1 MKRDELYITIEPDDI
16 KRTAFTLV
24 NSSDLKNY
32 KDDHYTWSMKV
43 SGSVEHINMLGDGG
57 VICYGGNI
65 GSIDVRNGRLNIS
78 HNATVSNIRELGGWV
93 SYDDISTIHFM
104 TSVLQGSIVTTPF
117 TIHHVT
123 TFKDCE
129 ILNEGT
135 VYEYGVLKDS
145 HIGKNGYVLAKAHSI
160 VDSVVVSDGGH
171 LFAEDKAHLKNIY
184 IAKGGSISICP
195 RTHTHH
201 VTACTG
207 STVYVNPK
215 VKEES
220 LKRIKMEEGVEVKTH
235 DEEFDRFVKFPKEPG
250 PVITDD
256 KTDGDSDSFAFLA
269 KADDLNDQSDL
280 YLTLYTTTDKVEDFE
295 FEYLLVHIL
304 NHNYKLYCKMDWWN
318 GDSKPC
324 KLENPYKFMNP
335 LDPRDKVT
343 FEYRGLLHL
352 KDCYLVDT
360 ETNMSVGDLDFLT
373 KADIFGMTYRSTK
386 DFRCLIDKNGALFRQ
401 KNLYVCDEPLCYE
414 RFGDP
419 ECKPIDDS
427 RYDWQKEAKELS
439 VQYPSNLVIGGY
451 SANNVCTLREIYLE
465 YNRFGYDKPITC
477 HIGFKNATVNFN
489 PETNYMTV
497 RLIDWGLWNPEDQSV
512 FEHDCIL
519 DSIKI
524 TGWGY
529 DHDTKGFY
537 VPHFS
542 EVWYNGRKVNMA
554 EKTENSRIINF
565 LDYGVMISTTKPMLN
580 ALKNIPN
587 ETKDVL
593 TKSLDDTIDDVENVI
608 SSNLVIHCRT
618 NYQDS
623 YISWIEVEFPGV
635 DKIEK
640 SIYIAFWN
648 KPEISYNPVT
658 NIYSFIFKDQDWSL
672 RQIDDEN
679 KVSDRNKSWIKD
691 AKITHISFHEE
702 LPENFQFDLIDFK
715 YDGEKIA
722 GPPSVMYGVWGTLD
736 NPNTTESK
744 RSIGLY
750 DPNEDTKLHSEK
762 KNNGF
767 FTIGP
772 NTQHYWN
779 TPVCTFKPDGD
790 IHLNSTLM
798 DMSKKVE
805 VTSIVINPGDDKFD
819 FCDEDTAYGPTISCK
834 PTESKASEIGLDNVF
849 SDVPHL
855 TLRCRTNYPT
865 SFVSWM
871 EVDFPGEAWAQS
883 MRSAYIGFFAK
894 PEITYNSS
902 IDAYLFTFKSWYLRS
917 MRRCDGVSHDTE
929 FLKAEEIQKAKI
941 THISFASSIPD
952 DFQFDL
958 LDVRYGNRKIDG
970 SDYVKYGVWNM
981 EDNPAKVKSRKS
993 IYLYDPNTSRK
1004 KKEEVVKNLKDAVEK
1019 TTQKAL
1025 AEKNLKP
1032 KAEKE
1037 LQDDTVDYSTVNW
1050 YKQPD
1055 DEVPVHKETVYKKI
1069 ITCDMYPLNN
1079 IQVRSLSEKEVQMGA
1094 FEDKSPKKEYYPVNF
1109 CTDLH
1114 IEGST
1119 ASKVTV
1125 LDGGYVWLHSGYV
1138 DDIWV
1143 YPGGSVRIDSSECYG
1158 NIYEC
1163 GGYVDF
1169 DGDEQNTVN
1178 GNDVY
1183 DLVLDNQMST
1193 VHKGT
1198 TFFRV
1203 RIQNGVTLIV
1213 RGEVDYLIAEREAT
1227 DCNEVQVMDGGT
1239 LKKSCVEAGTKIVAF
1254 SGSTLEDV
1262 TVVRGGVLQI
1272 FKGAQIKHCDICHG
1286 GALEVAEDVDRNA
1299 EWFHKEIFQHLG
1311 STVRTLKLD
1320 LFDEEDDVE

>member
-16 KRTAFTLV
+16 KHTAFTLV

-207 STVYVNPK
+207 STVYVNPE

-235 DEEFDRFVKFPKEPG
+235 DEEFDKFMKFPIEPG

-256 KTDGDSDSFAFLA
+256 KTQVYRYLRD
-269 KADDLNDQSDL
+269 ADDLNDQSDL

-304 NHNYKLYCKMDWWN
+304 NHNYKLYCKMHWWN

-324 KLENPYKFMNP
+324 KLEKPYKFMNP
-335 LDPRDKVT
+335 LDPRDKAT

-352 KDCYLVDT
+352 KDCYLVDA
-360 ETNMSVGDLDFLT
+360 ETDMSVGDLDFLT
-373 KADIFGMTYRSTK
+373 KADILGMTYRSTK
-386 DFRCLIDKNGALFRQ
+386 DFRCLIDKNGSLFRQ

-414 RFGDP
+414 CLGDP
-419 ECKPIDDS
+419 LCKPDDTPEEKQEK
-427 RYDWQKEAKELS
+427 YDWQKTPQELS
-439 VQYPSNLVIGGY
+439 EQYPDNLILGGY
-451 SANNVCTLREIYLE
+451 SADNICTLREIYLE

-489 PETNYMTV
+489 PETNCMTV

-542 EVWYNGRKVNMA
+542 EVWYNGKKVNVA
-554 EKTENSRIINF
+554 EKTENSRIVNF

-593 TKSLDDTIDDVENVI
+593 AKSLDDMIDDAENVI

-635 DKIEK
+635 DKTEK

-648 KPEISYNPVT
+648 KPEISYNPET

-691 AKITHISFHEE
+691 AKITHISFHDE
-702 LPENFQFDLIDFK
+702 LPKNFQFDLIDVK
-715 YDGEKIA
+715 YGGETIA
-722 GPPSVMYGVWGTLD
+722 GPPFVKFGIWGALD

-744 RSIGLY
+744 GSIGLY
-750 DPNEDTKLHSEK
+750 DPNEDTKLH
-762 KNNGF
+762 
-767 FTIGP
+767 
-772 NTQHYWN
+772 
-779 TPVCTFKPDGD
+779 
-790 IHLNSTLM
+790 
-798 DMSKKVE
+798 
-805 VTSIVINPGDDKFD
+805 
-819 FCDEDTAYGPTISCK
+819 
-834 PTESKASEIGLDNVF
+834 
-849 SDVPHL
+849 
-855 TLRCRTNYPT
+855 
-865 SFVSWM
+865 
-871 EVDFPGEAWAQS
+871 
-883 MRSAYIGFFAK
+883 
-894 PEITYNSS
+894 PE
-902 IDAYLFTFKSWYLRS
+902 
-917 MRRCDGVSHDTE
+917 
-929 FLKAEEIQKAKI
+929 
-941 THISFASSIPD
+941 
-952 DFQFDL
+952 
-958 LDVRYGNRKIDG
+958 
-970 SDYVKYGVWNM
+970 
-981 EDNPAKVKSRKS
+981 
-993 IYLYDPNTSRK
+993 K
-1004 KKEEVVKNLKDAVEK
+1004 KKEEVVENLKDAVEK

-1055 DEVPVHKETVYKKI
+1055 DKVPVHKETVYKKI

-1254 SGSTLEDV
+1254 NGSTLEDV
-1262 TVVRGGVLQI
+1262 SVVRGGVLQI
-1272 FKGAQIKHCDICHG
+1272 FKGARIKHCDICHG
-1286 GALEVAEDVDRNA
+1286 GALEVADDVDQNA

-1311 STVRTLKLD
+1311 STVKTFKLS

>member
-16 KRTAFTLV
+16 KRESFTLV

-93 SYDDISTIHFM
+93 SYDDISTVHFM

-160 VDSVVVSDGGH
+160 IDSVVVSDGGH

-207 STVYVNPK
+207 STIYVNAK

-220 LKRIKMEEGVEVKTH
+220 LKLIKMEEGVEVKTH
-235 DEEFDRFVKFPKEPG
+235 DEEFNKFVKFPRESG
-250 PVITDD
+250 PVITDN
-256 KTDGDSDSFAFLA
+256 KT
-269 KADDLNDQSDL
+269 DDLNDQSDV
-280 YLTLYTTTDKVEDFE
+280 YLTLYTTTDTVEDFE

-335 LDPRDKVT
+335 LDPRDKAT
-343 FEYRGLLHL
+343 FGYRGLLHL
-352 KDCYLVDT
+352 KDCYLVEA
-360 ETNMSVGDLDFLT
+360 ETDMSAGDLDFLA
-373 KADIFGMTYRSTK
+373 KADIFGMTYRSTE
-386 DFRCLIDKNGALFRQ
+386 DFRCLIDKKGALFRQ

-414 RFGDP
+414 RLGNP
-419 ECKPIDDS
+419 ECKPVDDP

-439 VQYPSNLVIGGY
+439 AQYPGNLVIGGY

-497 RLIDWGLWNPEDQSV
+497 RLIDWGLWFPDDQSV

-537 VPHFS
+537 VPHFT
-542 EVWYNGRKVNMA
+542 EAWYNGRRVDVA
-554 EKTENSRIINF
+554 EKTENSRIVNF
-565 LDYGVMISTTKPMLN
+565 LDYGVLLSTTKPMLDTF
-580 ALKNIPN
+580 KNIPG
-587 ETKDVL
+587 EAKDVL
-593 TKSLDDTIDDVENVI
+593 TKSLDDTVDDVENVI

-623 YISWIEVEFPGV
+623 YISWIEIEFPDV
-635 DKIEK
+635 DKTEK

-648 KPEISYNPVT
+648 KPEISYNPET

-672 RQIDDEN
+672 RTMDDEN
-679 KVSDRNKSWIKD
+679 KVSDLDKSWIKD
-691 AKITHISFHEE
+691 AKITHVSFFDE
-702 LPENFQFDLIDFK
+702 LPKNFQFDLIDVK

-722 GPPSVMYGVWGTLD
+722 GPPFVKLGIWGALD

-744 RSIGLY
+744 ALGIGL
-750 DPNEDTKLHSEK
+750 N
-762 KNNGF
+762 
-767 FTIGP
+767 
-772 NTQHYWN
+772 
-779 TPVCTFKPDGD
+779 
-790 IHLNSTLM
+790 
-798 DMSKKVE
+798 
-805 VTSIVINPGDDKFD
+805 
-819 FCDEDTAYGPTISCK
+819 
-834 PTESKASEIGLDNVF
+834 NVF
-849 SDVPHL
+849 SDVPYL
-855 TLRCRTNYPT
+855 TLLCRTNYPT

-871 EVDFPGEAWAQS
+871 EVDFPGEEWDES

-894 PEITYNSS
+894 PEINYNSS
-902 IDAYLFTFKSWYLRS
+902 IDAYYFTFKSWYLRS

-929 FLKAEEIQKAKI
+929 FLKAEEIQNLKARI

-958 LDVRYGNRKIDG
+958 LNVKYGNYNISG
-970 SDYVKYGVWNM
+970 SEYVKYGVWNI
-981 EDNPAKVKSRKS
+981 EDNPDKVKSRKS

-1004 KKEEVVKNLKDAVEK
+1004 KKEEVVENLKDAVEK

-1032 KAEKE
+1032 KTEKE
-1037 LQDDTVDYSTVNW
+1037 SQDDNAKYGNRKIDGSNYAKYGVCNIEDNQDNDSTANW

-1055 DEVPVHKETVYKKI
+1055 TVDEVPVHKETVYKKI

-1079 IQVRSLSEKEVQMGA
+1079 IQVRSLSEKEVQTGA

-1119 ASKVTV
+1119 ASNVTV

-1138 DDIWV
+1138 DNIWV

-1178 GNDVY
+1178 GNEVY
-1183 DLVLDNQMST
+1183 DLVLNNQMST

-1198 TFFRV
+1198 TFYRV

-1213 RGEVDYLIAEREAT
+1213 RGEVDYLIATREAT

-1272 FKGAQIKHCDICHG
+1272 FKGAQIKHCDICYG
-1286 GALEVAEDVDRNA
+1286 GTLEVAEDVDRSA
-1299 EWFHKEIFQHLG
+1299 EWFNKEIFRHLG
-1311 STVRTLKLD
+1311 STVKTLKLD
-1320 LFDEEDDVE
+1320 LFDEVSDDVE

>member
-1 MKRDELYITIEPDDI
+1 MKRDEFYITIEPDDI
-16 KRTAFTLV
+16 KRESFTLV
-24 NSSDLKNY
+24 NSSDLKNC

-78 HNATVSNIRELGGWV
+78 HNATVSNIRELGGCV

-160 VDSVVVSDGGH
+160 IDSVVVSDGGH
-171 LFAEDKAHLKNIY
+171 LFAEDRAHLKNIY

-207 STVYVNPK
+207 STVYVNPA

-220 LKRIKMEEGVEVKTH
+220 LKLIKMEEGVEVKTS
-235 DEEFDRFVKFPKEPG
+235 
-250 PVITDD
+250 DD
-256 KTDGDSDSFAFLA
+256 KIKSTDNM
-269 KADDLNDQSDL
+269 NDQSDV
-280 YLTLYTTTDKVEDFE
+280 YLTLYTTTNKVEDFE

-335 LDPRDKVT
+335 LDPRDKAT
-343 FEYRGLLHL
+343 FGYRGLLHL
-352 KDCYLVDT
+352 KDCYLVEA
-360 ETNMSVGDLDFLT
+360 ETDMSAGDLDFLS
-373 KADIFGMTYRSTK
+373 KADILGMTYRSTE
-386 DFRCLIDKNGALFRQ
+386 DFRCLIDKKGVLFRQ

-414 RFGDP
+414 RLGNP

-439 VQYPSNLVIGGY
+439 VQYPSNLIIGGY

-497 RLIDWGLWNPEDQSV
+497 RLIDWGLWFPEDQSV

-524 TGWGY
+524 IGWGY

-537 VPHFS
+537 VPHFT
-542 EVWYNGRKVNMA
+542 EAWYNGRKVDMA
-554 EKTENSRIINF
+554 EKTENSRIVNF
-565 LDYGVMISTTKPMLN
+565 LDYGPMISTTKPMLDS
-580 ALKNIPN
+580 LKNIPGA
-587 ETKDVL
+587 TKDFL
-593 TKSLDDTIDDVENVI
+593 TKSLDDVVDDAENVT
-608 SSNLVIHCRT
+608 SGNLVIHCRT

-623 YISWIEVEFPGV
+623 YISWIEIEFPDA
-635 DKIEK
+635 DKTEK

-648 KPEISYNPVT
+648 KPEISYNPEM

-679 KVSDRNKSWIKD
+679 KVSDCSKSWIKD

-702 LPENFQFDLIDFK
+702 LPENFQFDLIDVK
-715 YDGEKIA
+715 YDGEEIA
-722 GPPSVMYGVWGTLD
+722 GPPFVKFGIWGTLD
-736 NPNTTESK
+736 NPNTAESK
-744 RSIGLY
+744 GSIGLY
-750 DPNEDTKLHSEK
+750 DPN
-762 KNNGF
+762 
-767 FTIGP
+767 
-772 NTQHYWN
+772 Y
-779 TPVCTFKPDGD
+779 
-790 IHLNSTLM
+790 
-798 DMSKKVE
+798 
-805 VTSIVINPGDDKFD
+805 
-819 FCDEDTAYGPTISCK
+819 A
-834 PTESKASEIGLDNVF
+834 
-849 SDVPHL
+849 
-855 TLRCRTNYPT
+855 
-865 SFVSWM
+865 
-871 EVDFPGEAWAQS
+871 
-883 MRSAYIGFFAK
+883 
-894 PEITYNSS
+894 
-902 IDAYLFTFKSWYLRS
+902 
-917 MRRCDGVSHDTE
+917 
-929 FLKAEEIQKAKI
+929 
-941 THISFASSIPD
+941 
-952 DFQFDL
+952 
-958 LDVRYGNRKIDG
+958 
-970 SDYVKYGVWNM
+970 KYGVRNI
-981 EDNPAKVKSRKS
+981 EDNS
-993 IYLYDPNTSRK
+993 NTSCK

-1032 KAEKE
+1032 KEEKE
-1037 LQDDTVDYSTVNW
+1037 LQDDTVDDSTVNW

-1069 ITCDMYPLNN
+1069 ITCDMHPLNN
-1079 IQVRSLSEKEVQMGA
+1079 IQVRSLSEKEIQMGA

-1138 DDIWV
+1138 DNIWV

-1178 GNDVY
+1178 GNEVY
-1183 DLVLDNQMST
+1183 DLVLNNQMST

-1198 TFFRV
+1198 EFHRV
-1203 RIQNGVTLIV
+1203 KIQNGVTLIV
-1213 RGEVDYLIAEREAT
+1213 RGEVEYLIAEREAT
-1227 DCNEVQVMDGGT
+1227 DCNEVQVMNGGT

-1262 TVVRGGVLQI
+1262 NVARGGVLQI

-1286 GALEVAEDVDRNA
+1286 GTLEVADDVDQSA
-1299 EWFHKEIFQHLG
+1299 EWFDKEIFRHLG
-1311 STVRTLKLD
+1311 STVKTFKLD
-1320 LFDEEDDVE
+1320 LFDEVSDDAE